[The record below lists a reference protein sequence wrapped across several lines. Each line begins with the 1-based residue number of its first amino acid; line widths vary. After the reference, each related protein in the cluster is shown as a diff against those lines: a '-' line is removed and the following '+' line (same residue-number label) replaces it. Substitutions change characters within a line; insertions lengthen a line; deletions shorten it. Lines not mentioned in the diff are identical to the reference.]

1 MNPGRGAGRGI
12 VSTPCSADNSAEPSP
27 AATPSTTAL
36 SIFSP
41 SGQIKDEYDPCRPND
56 YEKIIADRE
65 RRKREAQ
72 EEAER
77 QAMLK
82 EQEEEM
88 RVGGT
93 GPGWR
98 MQQLARQQQGVA
110 CRRTGCS
117 EGCLTP
123 QLAAL
128 QHCRLPA
135 LHLAVPT
142 ACTASSQPYQTTML
156 TRHMRKP
163 HPYPTPTLLCPTP
176 LPQARNEAA
185 LKAAAAIAARLASQ
199 APPGA
204 LSEPPS
210 PSPSAPAPSDEDRRK
225 AALGLS
231 GEEAFLRRGMLSRP
245 PPSQPS
251 GTTSTSGGL
260 PGLSDYADDPPGPGA
275 GLGAQP
281 AGGMAG
287 MAGAAAGAEGPKG
300 MSLAEKMLKKMGWRE
315 GEGLGKHKQGIATPL
330 VAQKVAAGAGVI
342 VAASEMAPP
351 EKRQRTGAVL
361 QVGGGAWC
369 CCVTCT
375 VQELMHQAARCAAL
389 SALSCTC
396 SCHRCVTQPWL
407 TRLCVPP
414 APRRASPPV

>member
-1 MNPGRGAGRGI
+1 M
-12 VSTPCSADNSAEPSP
+12 
-27 AATPSTTAL
+27 
-36 SIFSP
+36 
-41 SGQIKDEYDPCRPND
+41 
-56 YEKIIADRE
+56 
-65 RRKREAQ
+65 
-72 EEAER
+72 
-77 QAMLK
+77 
-82 EQEEEM
+82 
-88 RVGGT
+88 
-93 GPGWR
+93 
-98 MQQLARQQQGVA
+98 
-110 CRRTGCS
+110 
-117 EGCLTP
+117 
-123 QLAAL
+123 
-128 QHCRLPA
+128 
-135 LHLAVPT
+135 
-142 ACTASSQPYQTTML
+142 
-156 TRHMRKP
+156 
-163 HPYPTPTLLCPTP
+163 TLLCPTP

-210 PSPSAPAPSDEDRRK
+210 PSPSASASSDEDRRK

-260 PGLSDYADDPPGPGA
+260 PGLSGGLPGLSDYADDPPGPGA

-287 MAGAAAGAEGPKG
+287 MAGGAAGAEGPKG

-315 GEGLGKHKQGIATPL
+315 GEGLGKHGQGIATPL

-361 QVGGGAWC
+361 QVRGCCGMRHHALLVPVPWACVLTHLMIIPVDMYSSAWC
-369 CCVTCT
+369 
-375 VQELMHQAARCAAL
+375 
-389 SALSCTC
+389 SCRGQVLPH
-396 SCHRCVTQPWL
+396 SCL
-407 TRLCVPP
+407 
-414 APRRASPPV
+414 PV